1 MKSITDKARS
11 IFGSLAAKNGTFF
24 SSLIKTDLKFTSL
37 FKSSRKK
44 LRLQKTKEYFSKHS
58 QRKQHIMAQRQTVL
72 AKKSP
77 SVRFL
82 FRSFLKEKISLFTAV
97 KFLRKTCSNTLTNIW
112 SRINLGGSNGKWKK
126 AVVVLTTVLCLAVIT
141 GVSVAYSTEKAV
153 AVKVDGKQVALVS
166 DKRAAQKVLEQLK
179 KEKAQQWKQKLI
191 IKEKVNFVDTEAK
204 RYLIA
209 DIGELKPILDKK
221 LTFIG
226 VATGL
231 KVNGKTV
238 AILASRA
245 EANKVLDTIK
255 KRFTANINNMQTLSV
270 GFREKVEISEIPAS
284 LADVVTVDQAVEKLM
299 HGKEKARVHIVQSG
313 DSLWTIARK
322 YDTHVADLK
331 AANPEIKGE
340 RLDLGQE
347 IKLVKEEPLLTVVV
361 EAKATV
367 KETVP
372 YNVKVVADKSM
383 WKGRQKINQKGEN
396 GSREVTYKLVLAN
409 GTVENRTVLNQKVIK
424 PAKDQIVV
432 RGARLVVASRG
443 GSGRLA
449 WPTGGRI
456 TSRFGSRWGSM
467 HTGLDI
473 DGYTGQPVGAAEDG
487 RVVSTGWDG
496 AYGKQVTIDHGNGL
510 RTKYAHLSKI
520 EVSPGEHVSRGQ
532 LIGEV
537 GSTGRSTGSHLHFE
551 VIVGGSFR
559 NPLSY
564 LK

>member
-1 MKSITDKARS
+1 M
-11 IFGSLAAKNGTFF
+11 
-24 SSLIKTDLKFTSL
+24 
-37 FKSSRKK
+37 
-44 LRLQKTKEYFSKHS
+44 
-58 QRKQHIMAQRQTVL
+58 
-72 AKKSP
+72 
-77 SVRFL
+77 
-82 FRSFLKEKISLFTAV
+82 
-97 KFLRKTCSNTLTNIW
+97 
-112 SRINLGGSNGKWKK
+112 GGSNGKWKK

-383 WKGRQKINQKGEN
+383 WKGRQKLTKKGKT
-396 GSREVTYKLVLAN
+396 VAAKLL
-409 GTVENRTVLNQKVIK
+409 TSWFWLMEPWRTV
-424 PAKDQIVV
+424 P
-432 RGARLVVASRG
+432 
-443 GSGRLA
+443 
-449 WPTGGRI
+449 
-456 TSRFGSRWGSM
+456 
-467 HTGLDI
+467 
-473 DGYTGQPVGAAEDG
+473 Y
-487 RVVSTGWDG
+487 
-496 AYGKQVTIDHGNGL
+496 
-510 RTKYAHLSKI
+510 
-520 EVSPGEHVSRGQ
+520 
-532 LIGEV
+532 
-537 GSTGRSTGSHLHFE
+537 
-551 VIVGGSFR
+551 
-559 NPLSY
+559 
-564 LK
+564 

>member
-58 QRKQHIMAQRQTVL
+58 QRKQHIMAPRQTVL

-77 SVRFL
+77 SVRFP

-97 KFLRKTCSNTLTNIW
+97 KFLRKTCSNTLINIW

-179 KEKAQQWKQKLI
+179 KEKAHQWKQKLI

-209 DIGELKPILDKK
+209 DIGALKPILDKK
-221 LTFIG
+221 LTFVG

-367 KETVP
+367 KETIP
-372 YNVKVVADKSM
+372 YNVKVIADKSM

-456 TSRFGSRWGSM
+456 TSPFGSRWGSM

-520 EVSPGEHVSRGQ
+520 EVSPGEYVSRGQ

-551 VIVGGSFR
+551 VMVGGSFR
-559 NPLSY
+559 NPLPY